1 MKTALLIMAAGL
13 GSRFEGGIKQ
23 LTPIGP
29 NGEIIMDYS
38 IHDAIEAGFNKV
50 IFIIRSDI
58 EDDFRRMIGNRV
70 ELVCQQLGVEVAY
83 AYQDLCDIP
92 SGCELPVGRTK
103 PWGTGHAVL
112 AARHLIDSPFAV
124 INADD
129 YYGKEAYR
137 LLHAHLTS
145 DVQPNCYAMV
155 GFILGNTL
163 SENGGVTRGLCEM
176 SEDWLTDVRETRE
189 IVQTTAGAAANGQ
202 FIDLSTIVS
211 MNMWGLKEEF
221 IPLLEQGFEDFLN
234 QLSDPM
240 KDEYLLPVFLRSLL
254 KNNQI
259 SIKVLRTNNHW
270 FGVTYK
276 QDCANAIIKV
286 KNMIQNGVYD
296 PDLYSDLA
304 H

>member
-13 GSRFEGGIKQ
+13 GSRFGGGIKQ

-29 NGEIIMDYS
+29 NGEIIIDYS
-38 IHDAIEAGFNKV
+38 IHDAIEARFDKI
-50 IFIIRSDI
+50 IFIIRRDI
-58 EDDFRRMIGNRV
+58 EDDFRRMVSNRV
-70 ELVCQQLGVEVAY
+70 EQVCHRLGVEVAY
-83 AYQDLCDIP
+83 AYQDLTDLP
-92 SGCELPVGRTK
+92 HSCEFPDGRTK
-103 PWGTGHAVL
+103 PWGTGQAVL
-112 AARHLIDSPFAV
+112 AARRLIDTPFAV

-129 YYGKEAYR
+129 YYGKKAYH
-137 LLHAHLTS
+137 LLHAHLIS
-145 DVQPNCYAMV
+145 DNSPNCYAMA

-163 SENGGVTRGLCEM
+163 SENGGVTRGICEM
-176 SEDWLTDVRETRE
+176 DGDWLTDVMETRE
-189 IVQTTAGAAANGQ
+189 IVKTAAGAAANEKA
-202 FIDLSTIVS
+202 IDPSAIVS
-211 MNMWGLKEEF
+211 MNMWGLKKEF

-234 QLSDPM
+234 HLSDPI

-254 KNNQI
+254 KKNQI

-276 QDCANAIIKV
+276 QDCADAVRKITY
-286 KNMIQNGVYD
+286 MIQNGVYD